1 MKLNEIVN
9 AKKSEVIRG
18 HDGKPLRGLKKELAI
33 KAKGDKW
40 KFDQGQALRDK
51 NEVHHYG
58 NATVQKLGEE
68 AIEALSAEDVWG
80 ENKGEAKTH
89 ISNTAY
95 LVKQVNDKFEVSID
109 NGTKRKLFATL
120 SKSDLDKS
128 FVPVRAKQTP
138 DAEGYTQYRD
148 IDEVEAFKYTD
159 DTIKV
164 IIDGVS
170 MIFNTGDYMIR
181 KIDGS
186 NFTYEVKKAK
196 DFEAAFT
203 TR

>member
-68 AIEALSAEDVWG
+68 AIEARSAEDVWG

-95 LVKQVNDKFEVSID
+95 LVKHVNDKFEVSID

-120 SKSDLDKS
+120 
-128 FVPVRAKQTP
+128 
-138 DAEGYTQYRD
+138 
-148 IDEVEAFKYTD
+148 
-159 DTIKV
+159 
-164 IIDGVS
+164 
-170 MIFNTGDYMIR
+170 
-181 KIDGS
+181 
-186 NFTYEVKKAK
+186 
-196 DFEAAFT
+196 
-203 TR
+203 